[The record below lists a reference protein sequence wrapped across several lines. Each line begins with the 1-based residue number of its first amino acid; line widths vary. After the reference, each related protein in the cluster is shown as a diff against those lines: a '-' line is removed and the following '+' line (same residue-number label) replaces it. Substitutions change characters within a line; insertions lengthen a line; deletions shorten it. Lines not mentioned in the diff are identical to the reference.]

1 MDLPWS
7 PLLEKASQILGG
19 LRRGLHSLEVQDRSE
34 PSFHR
39 LRYFRRLIRTARRVW
54 LTVRAQFQDRLLQS
68 LVLWLQPWWGPQPFL
83 QQRLWFGLSLLG
95 ASRTAFRSD

>member
-19 LRRGLHSLEVQDRSE
+19 LRQGLHSLEVQDRSE

-39 LRYFRRLIRTARRVW
+39 LRYFRRLIRMARQAR
-54 LTVRAQFQDRLLQS
+54 LTGRPQFQDRLLQS
-68 LVLWLQPWWGPQPFL
+68 LVLWLQTWRGPQLFL
-83 QQRLWFGLSLLG
+83 EQRPSFGLSLQG